1 MIIIH
6 YKEFLIIQPHLIA
19 LKQIQIKTP
28 KIQIIKIKTPKI
40 QTIQIQTPKI
50 HKIQIKT
57 PKIHKI
63 QIQITKIKIIKIQEI
78 INKAIQ
84 GAKMEAN
91 LRRAMEHL

>member
-6 YKEFLIIQPHLIA
+6 YKEFLTIQPHLIA

-40 QTIQIQTPKI
+40 QI
-50 HKIQIKT
+50 IQIKT

-78 INKAIQ
+78 ISKAIQ